1 MLQRCVALK
10 IVVANRSMY
19 ITFRLA
25 KHQLSTCITLF
36 VHFFKVERPNFT
48 FYGGREHNAMTFF
61 SFFSKLRYSPLE
73 CNTRKIR
80 PDFDTL
86 NEME

>member
-25 KHQLSTCITLF
+25 KHQLY
-36 VHFFKVERPNFT
+36 VHHAFCTFFKVERPNFT
-48 FYGGREHNAMTFF
+48 FYGGREHNTMIFF

-80 PDFDTL
+80 PDFNTL

>member
-25 KHQLSTCITLF
+25 KHQRHPLF
-36 VHFFKVERPNFT
+36 VNFFEVERPNFT
-48 FYGGREHNAMTFF
+48 FYGGREHNAMIFF

-80 PDFDTL
+80 PDFNTL